1 VEDNS
6 DFRKLLKEHLS
17 NYYNVV
23 EAGNGK
29 DGYALCLEKQPDL
42 VVTDMMM
49 PVMDG
54 VELCKEIK
62 NNVETSDIIVILLT
76 ARMDEET
83 RYESYLADAD
93 SYIAKPVNVR
103 TLYTRVES
111 LLEQRTRLVKRYSAG
126 ILEHP
131 PGNGLSALDQQ
142 LLEKI
147 HSIIEKKL
155 MNTELNVLALTKEL
169 GMSNS
174 NLYRKIT
181 RLTGMSPVEYIRY
194 VRLQAAAKMMIN
206 EGVTVSEAAYGS
218 GFNDL
223 SYFSKRF
230 KKQFDMSPKK
240 YKKKHGLSRING

>member
-1 VEDNS
+1 
-6 DFRKLLKEHLS
+6 
-17 NYYNVV
+17 
-23 EAGNGK
+23 
-29 DGYALCLEKQPDL
+29 
-42 VVTDMMM
+42 M
-49 PVMDG
+49 
-54 VELCKEIK
+54 
-62 NNVETSDIIVILLT
+62 ETSDIIVILLT
-76 ARMDEET
+76 AKMDEET

-111 LLEQRTRLVKRYSAG
+111 LLEQRARLIRRYSAG
-126 ILEHP
+126 ILDP
-131 PGNGLSALDQQ
+131 PSGNGLSALDEQ

-147 HSIIEKKL
+147 HGIIEKKL
-155 MNTELNVLALTKEL
+155 MNTELNVLALTKEV

-194 VRLQAAAKMMIN
+194 VRLQSAAKMMIN
-206 EGVTVSEAAYGS
+206 EGVTVSEAANAS

-230 KKQFDMSPKK
+230 KKRFDMSPKK
-240 YKKKHGLSRING
+240 YQKKYVQSKLI